1 MTINPDIDDLI
12 SGGAAAYKFETIGDT
27 CKGRVAR
34 ADTQQQTDFG
44 TGVPKTFPDGKPMMQ
59 IVVTVTQD
67 DGEDAALYF
76 KGGKFEAGEGS
87 GQSSL
92 EALKTALGSNKLEV
106 GGTLAMKFS
115 GYGKPTK
122 GQPPKLYVCQ
132 YTPPAPPAIDPNA
145 DLF

>member
-1 MTINPDIDDLI
+1 MSINPDIDDLI

-27 CKGRVAR
+27 CKGEVKR
-34 ADTQQQTDFG
+34 AASQQQTDFATG
-44 TGVPKTFPDGKPMMQ
+44 TPKTFPGGDPMMQ
-59 IVVTVTQD
+59 IVVTVTMD

-76 KGGKFEAGEGS
+76 KGGKFEAGEGT

-92 EALKTALGSNKLEV
+92 EALKTALGGNKLEV

-115 GYGKPTK
+115 GFGKPTK

-132 YTPPAPPAIDPNA
+132 YQPPAPAAIDPNS